1 MALGINSVSISAY
14 NGCAGGCGRKAN
26 NVSFGRKSDE
36 YENPISRSTERNLAI
51 ISASGISLV
60 TGTIAGV
67 IAKGVSSTKAALIT
81 GGLTAAATLA
91 LTLPGSLYRA
101 KVKAFTEEKEMDVFS
116 RDRNVKTTLLEG
128 MDKEANDD
136 AVPFDKKLDDHLKLQ
151 TANRGNAVMVQTTS
165 TNNTQPASA
174 NNQQ

>member
-1 MALGINSVSISAY
+1 MTLGSINSSSCFVGRYAGC
-14 NGCAGGCGRKAN
+14 NGRQ
-26 NVSFGRKSDE
+26 VSFGRKSDE

-60 TGTIAGV
+60 AGTIAGV

-91 LTLPGSLYRA
+91 LMLPGSLYRA

-116 RDRNVKTTLLEG
+116 RDRNVKTTLLED
-128 MDKEANDD
+128 MDKEANNKE
-136 AVPFDKKLDDHLKLQ
+136 VPFDKKLDDHLKLQ
-151 TANRGNAVMVQTTS
+151 TANRGSAVMVQTSSSNNNISTS
-165 TNNTQPASA
+165 ATNNQK
-174 NNQQ
+174 